1 MMPLSRIFLILIPTL
16 TCQICLWPMVRF
28 PVKSSTPIKQHCNPK
43 SPYSHL
49 FSFIAATAIT
59 SPLSLPPSHS
69 IAADT
74 FTTPLFTTDR
84 DADKPHI
91 LHQRLYSGD
100 LKQNVTH
107 RKNPHISAYTR
118 SSTPKRLKSRLFTN
132 SLPNCKEDKARCI
145 QACYAIGDRSQYC
158 TVSIAF
164 HSQ

>member
-1 MMPLSRIFLILIPTL
+1 MDSNIYLLVPADSNVYLFIPAKDNLGSRSKT
-16 TCQICLWPMVRF
+16 
-28 PVKSSTPIKQHCNPK
+28 STHIKQHCNPK

-100 LKQNVTH
+100 LKQKGHTQEEPPYFCV
-107 RKNPHISAYTR
+107 
-118 SSTPKRLKSRLFTN
+118 
-132 SLPNCKEDKARCI
+132 
-145 QACYAIGDRSQYC
+145 
-158 TVSIAF
+158 
-164 HSQ
+164 HSFLHTKKIKV

>member
-1 MMPLSRIFLILIPTL
+1 MHQLSNLIALPQFSHVMMPLSRIFLILIPTL

-100 LKQNVTH
+100 LKQKGHTQEEPPYFCV
-107 RKNPHISAYTR
+107 
-118 SSTPKRLKSRLFTN
+118 
-132 SLPNCKEDKARCI
+132 
-145 QACYAIGDRSQYC
+145 
-158 TVSIAF
+158 
-164 HSQ
+164 HSFLHTKKIKV